1 MIYSYCVDDEGRVLS
16 VCPDDLS
23 GTSGWLRGDIPISPA
38 DDLTDDHGAALYKLD
53 NGAIVPRSREER
65 EADWPAE
72 PEPEPEPMSAQ
83 EMQEAIAEILAGQ
96 SDMTAKENYAAG
108 AFFILRDALY
118 QATSPIVKGTEIQ
131 PGRNC
136 AKKALDTIVDQ

>member
-23 GTSGWLRGDIPISPA
+23 GTSGWFRGDIPISPA

-72 PEPEPEPMSAQ
+72 PEPEPEPEPTATVNIRAG
-83 EMQEAIAEILAGQ
+83 EIFPAEGETYIALRPIARGEKLAPGWNCTPY
-96 SDMTAKENYAAG
+96 S
-108 AFFILRDALY
+108 IIDALNA
-118 QATSPIVKGTEIQ
+118 QKE
-131 PGRNC
+131 
-136 AKKALDTIVDQ
+136 D